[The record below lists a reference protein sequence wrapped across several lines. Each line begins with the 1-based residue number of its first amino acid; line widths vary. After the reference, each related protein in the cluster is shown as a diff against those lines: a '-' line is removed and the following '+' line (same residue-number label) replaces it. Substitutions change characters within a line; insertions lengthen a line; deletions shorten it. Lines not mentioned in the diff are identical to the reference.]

1 MKKVAAKIITIF
13 SQLLVA
19 SVFLFLLFSG
29 ETRNSNDRSVVV
41 NNNNFNKMADK
52 TLFLFNSLETKDEEA
67 DSNVVVELTSVDKVE
82 EPAIKEVKQET
93 IKEEVKEESPKKE
106 ETSVTPLEPDFSDK
120 KVLETFTGSLTGYGP
135 DCDGCIGI
143 TASGYDVRN
152 TIYYN
157 DKTYNNVR
165 VLAADKS
172 LPFGTIIKVSNLKD
186 YNDFIGIVL
195 DRGSAIS
202 FDGFSQ
208 IDLLFES
215 EDYSYNF
222 GRKENVIFEILR
234 LGY

>member
-1 MKKVAAKIITIF
+1 MKKYIFILIIVILMFVINIKYEANTYTYIL
-13 SQLLVA
+13 SPKYMY
-19 SVFLFLLFSG
+19 
-29 ETRNSNDRSVVV
+29 NID
-41 NNNNFNKMADK
+41 NFNK
-52 TLFLFNSLETKDEEA
+52 
-67 DSNVVVELTSVDKVE
+67 
-82 EPAIKEVKQET
+82 I
-93 IKEEVKEESPKKE
+93 KKE
-106 ETSVTPLEPDFSDK
+106 NEVLDK
-120 KVLETFTGSLTGYGP
+120 FTGTITGYGP

-157 DKTYNNVR
+157 DKTYNKVR
-165 VLAADKS
+165 VLAADKF
-172 LPFGTIIKVSNLKD
+172 LPFGTIIKVSNLKN

-215 EDYSYNF
+215 ENYSYDF
-222 GRKENVIFEILR
+222 GRKHNVTFEILR

>member
-1 MKKVAAKIITIF
+1 MKKYIFILIIVILMFVINIKYEANTYTYIL
-13 SQLLVA
+13 SPKYMY
-19 SVFLFLLFSG
+19 
-29 ETRNSNDRSVVV
+29 NID
-41 NNNNFNKMADK
+41 NFNK
-52 TLFLFNSLETKDEEA
+52 
-67 DSNVVVELTSVDKVE
+67 
-82 EPAIKEVKQET
+82 I
-93 IKEEVKEESPKKE
+93 KKE
-106 ETSVTPLEPDFSDK
+106 NEVLDK
-120 KVLETFTGSLTGYGP
+120 FTGTITGYGP

-157 DKTYNNVR
+157 DKTYDNVR

-172 LPFGTIIKVSNLKD
+172 LPFGTIIKVSNLKN

>member
-1 MKKVAAKIITIF
+1 MKKYIFILIIVILMFVINIKYEANTYTYIL
-13 SQLLVA
+13 SPKYMY
-19 SVFLFLLFSG
+19 
-29 ETRNSNDRSVVV
+29 NID
-41 NNNNFNKMADK
+41 NFNK
-52 TLFLFNSLETKDEEA
+52 
-67 DSNVVVELTSVDKVE
+67 
-82 EPAIKEVKQET
+82 I
-93 IKEEVKEESPKKE
+93 KKE
-106 ETSVTPLEPDFSDK
+106 NEVLDK
-120 KVLETFTGSLTGYGP
+120 FTGTITGYGP

-157 DKTYNNVR
+157 DKTYDKVR

-172 LPFGTIIKVSNLKD
+172 LPFGTIIKVSNLEN

-215 EDYSYNF
+215 ENYSYNF
-222 GRKENVIFEILR
+222 GRKENVTFEILR

>member
-1 MKKVAAKIITIF
+1 MKKYIFILIIVILMFVINIKYEANTYTYIL
-13 SQLLVA
+13 SPKYMY
-19 SVFLFLLFSG
+19 
-29 ETRNSNDRSVVV
+29 NID
-41 NNNNFNKMADK
+41 NFNK
-52 TLFLFNSLETKDEEA
+52 
-67 DSNVVVELTSVDKVE
+67 
-82 EPAIKEVKQET
+82 I
-93 IKEEVKEESPKKE
+93 KKE
-106 ETSVTPLEPDFSDK
+106 NEVLDK
-120 KVLETFTGSLTGYGP
+120 FTGTITGYGP

-157 DKTYNNVR
+157 DKTYDNVR

-172 LPFGTIIKVSNLKD
+172 LPFGTIIKVSNLKN

-215 EDYSYNF
+215 ENYSYNF

>member
-1 MKKVAAKIITIF
+1 MKKYIFILIIVILMFVINIKYEANTYTYIL
-13 SQLLVA
+13 SPKYMY
-19 SVFLFLLFSG
+19 
-29 ETRNSNDRSVVV
+29 NID
-41 NNNNFNKMADK
+41 NFNK
-52 TLFLFNSLETKDEEA
+52 
-67 DSNVVVELTSVDKVE
+67 
-82 EPAIKEVKQET
+82 I
-93 IKEEVKEESPKKE
+93 KKE
-106 ETSVTPLEPDFSDK
+106 NEVLDK
-120 KVLETFTGSLTGYGP
+120 FTGTITGYGP

-157 DKTYNNVR
+157 DKTYNKVR

-172 LPFGTIIKVSNLKD
+172 LPFGTIIKVSNLEN

-215 EDYSYNF
+215 ENYSYNF
-222 GRKENVIFEILR
+222 GRHQNVIFEILR

>member
-1 MKKVAAKIITIF
+1 MKKYIFILIIVILMFVINIKYEANTYTYIL
-13 SQLLVA
+13 SPKYMY
-19 SVFLFLLFSG
+19 
-29 ETRNSNDRSVVV
+29 NID
-41 NNNNFNKMADK
+41 NFNK
-52 TLFLFNSLETKDEEA
+52 
-67 DSNVVVELTSVDKVE
+67 
-82 EPAIKEVKQET
+82 I
-93 IKEEVKEESPKKE
+93 KKE
-106 ETSVTPLEPDFSDK
+106 NEVLDK
-120 KVLETFTGSLTGYGP
+120 FTGTITGYGP

-157 DKTYNNVR
+157 DKTYNKVR
-165 VLAADKS
+165 VLAADKF
-172 LPFGTIIKVSNLKD
+172 LPFGTIIKVSNLEN

-215 EDYSYNF
+215 ENYSYDF
-222 GRKENVIFEILR
+222 GRKHNVTFEILR

>member
-1 MKKVAAKIITIF
+1 MKKYIFILIIVILMFVINIKYEANTYTYIL
-13 SQLLVA
+13 SPKYMY
-19 SVFLFLLFSG
+19 
-29 ETRNSNDRSVVV
+29 NID
-41 NNNNFNKMADK
+41 NFNK
-52 TLFLFNSLETKDEEA
+52 
-67 DSNVVVELTSVDKVE
+67 
-82 EPAIKEVKQET
+82 I
-93 IKEEVKEESPKKE
+93 KKE
-106 ETSVTPLEPDFSDK
+106 NEVLDK
-120 KVLETFTGSLTGYGP
+120 FTGTITGYGP

-143 TASGYDVRN
+143 TSSGYDVRN

-157 DKTYNNVR
+157 DKTYNKVR

-172 LPFGTIIKVSNLKD
+172 LPFGTIIKVSNLEN

-215 EDYSYNF
+215 ENYSYNF
-222 GRKENVIFEILR
+222 GRHQNVIFEILR

>member
-1 MKKVAAKIITIF
+1 MRRDGRIEKITYNYVLEPRCIYNI
-13 SQLLVA
+13 
-19 SVFLFLLFSG
+19 
-29 ETRNSNDRSVVV
+29 EKI
-41 NNNNFNKMADK
+41 NK
-52 TLFLFNSLETKDEEA
+52 
-67 DSNVVVELTSVDKVE
+67 
-82 EPAIKEVKQET
+82 
-93 IKEEVKEESPKKE
+93 IKEE
-106 ETSVTPLEPDFSDK
+106 K
-120 KVLETFTGSLTGYGP
+120 KVLDKFIGTITGYGP
-135 DCDGCIGI
+135 DCYGCIGI